1 MALYQHRFL
10 GHTAAGENWMF
21 TWWADSSRST
31 GDAHVASIAWVNA
44 LFDGATAGNG
54 LEDHMATAVGLD
66 SVTTVL
72 VDTATGVQISRMDG
86 AVNRD
91 GVSLD
96 NTLPSDVALVASL
109 RTATPTRSGRGRF
122 FLPPAVVTDVTA
134 GGRVQADLV
143 ADVTASLE
151 AAWTGY
157 NSASDRPVIYS
168 RTQRVTRNVVSFD
181 VGDLFDTQRGRE
193 GNLVEARTSLSMP

>member
-21 TWWADSSRST
+21 TWWADSARSL
-31 GDAHVASIAWVNA
+31 GNAHTAAEVWVTT
-44 LFDGATAGNG
+44 LFNGATAGNG
-54 LEDHMATAVGLD
+54 LHDHLATTVGLD
-66 SVTTVL
+66 SVTTVEIT
-72 VDTATGVQISRMDG
+72 TATGVQVSRQDS
-86 AVNRD
+86 ALDLD
-91 GVSLD
+91 GVSVS
-96 NTLPSDVALVASL
+96 NTLPSDVSTVVSL

-122 FLPPAVVTDVTA
+122 YLPPAT
-134 GGRVQADLV
+134 V
-143 ADVTASLE
+143 ADVDTDGRVVPDLVVDVMASLG

-168 RTQRVTRNVVSFD
+168 RLQRVTRNITSFD

-193 GNLVEARTSLSMP
+193 TSLVEARQSAAMP